1 VSGNASVWKDDKL
14 VASVGPGSVI
24 GEMALLSGT
33 PRNATVKAESDLMVE
48 VLGSR
53 EFSAFLD
60 ANIAVTRK
68 VLKSAITRLMEAESS
83 LLG

>member
-1 VSGNASVWKDDKL
+1 
-14 VASVGPGSVI
+14 
-24 GEMALLSGT
+24 M
-33 PRNATVKAESDLMVE
+33 KAESDLMVE

-68 VLKSAITRLMEAESS
+68 VLKSTITRLMEAESS